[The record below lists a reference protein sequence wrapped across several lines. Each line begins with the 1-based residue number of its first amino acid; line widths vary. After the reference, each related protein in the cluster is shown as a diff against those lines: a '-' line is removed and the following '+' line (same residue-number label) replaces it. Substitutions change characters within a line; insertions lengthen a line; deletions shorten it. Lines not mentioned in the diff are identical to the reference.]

1 MRSSPV
7 RQQRCA
13 ACLAILLCA
22 CWSLASFGQSPRGG
36 PFTLPEESVPLEPVP
51 FEPLPPPVAS
61 SPLLAPPVEGEIE
74 LGRDGVLG
82 PGVLTGLAEGEII
95 DSPAFPFGYNLR
107 QSNTS
112 WLVGNGDDFGMFSLE
127 SLPTLPQNRTWGIG
141 SGMGFHFL
149 GGPIQ
154 TDMPPRLFDFQI
166 GLQNRK
172 WLSESFGYDVSA
184 VVGAFSD
191 FEGSARQGV
200 RYPSHAVGY
209 YRWSP
214 AADLVFGLDY
224 LDRDDYHML
233 PVAGVILT
241 PHEDLRLEIVFPHP
255 RAELRISPK
264 QSIYLAGELGGGTW
278 AIERTTKTDD
288 VVTYRDLRM
297 LFGIATR
304 NGKEG
309 VSTFELGYVFARDLS
324 YRSSIGN
331 MDLQDTLLV
340 RCSHLY

>member
-1 MRSSPV
+1 MNLRCYHTCIRS
-7 RQQRCA
+7 CA
-13 ACLAILLCA
+13 VLLALLLCA
-22 CWSLASFGQSPRGG
+22 GVRSGFAQPADAE
-36 PFTLPEESVPLEPVP
+36 PFTLPSLESAQVEVLPPATPEPPVP
-51 FEPLPPPVAS
+51 DSALP
-61 SPLLAPPVEGEIE
+61 EG
-74 LGRDGVLG
+74 
-82 PGVLTGLAEGEII
+82 AI
-95 DSPAFPFGYNLR
+95 DLHNPAAGMIAIPEADYVDPHTFFPFGYNTR
-107 QSNTS
+107 QSSTS

-127 SLPTLPQNRTWGIG
+127 SFPTLPQGNTWAVGTGI
-141 SGMGFHFL
+141 GFHFL

-214 AADLVFGLDY
+214 TTDIVFGLDY

-233 PVAGVILT
+233 PVAGLILM
-241 PHEDLRLEIVFPHP
+241 PSENLKLDIVFPRP
-255 RAELRISPK
+255 RAELRISAK
-264 QSIYLAGELGGGTW
+264 QSLYLAGELGGGTW
-278 AIERTTKTDD
+278 AIERTPDAND

-297 LFGIATR
+297 LFGIATYG
-304 NGKEG
+304 GKSI
-309 VSTFELGYVFARDLS
+309 STFELGWVFARDLS
-324 YRSSIGN
+324 YRSGLGN
-331 MDLQDTLLV
+331 MDLQDTLLI
-340 RCSHLY
+340 RLAHIY